1 MFQVIERYK
10 KNILIKNYAKV
21 FSVDI
26 LVKLS
31 SFILLPVYLRLMT
44 QEAFGLYTYL
54 LAIISSFSLVMNFGL
69 YVAQSKLYQDFQGEE
84 ERGSLLF
91 TINVMLLSFLSVCL
105 IATFFS
111 GLDYHI
117 VSILFKNKIDY
128 SSYRNS
134 IFLAITVSVYSFM
147 LFNYFLTSQ
156 SIKHVQLYNLLRLI
170 FVNGIV
176 ISLLYFYKADSV
188 MIRLKFTYLL
198 ELSFLFVF
206 MPFYIK
212 AMRRKFN
219 KELAKKSLTLAMPV
233 MLSAVLGLVL
243 NYSDR
248 FFIEKYGNFKDL
260 AVYNLG
266 FVLAGIIPMMFMTFQ
281 NIWLPH
287 FFKEKNLQVNKEKTF
302 SVIIKAAVFFF
313 LLSLLIILTFKL
325 LLVFQIIDMKYGKVL
340 YLLPILLLTQI
351 FSAITPLYSNY
362 IIFFEKTFI
371 ALFIGV
377 PLAVASIVLNLL
389 LIPQYGLYGAAFS
402 SFLINFGYLIAYYFI
417 VTHLIKKKTVLE

>member
-1 MFQVIERYK
+1 MLKVIEKYK
-10 KNILIKNYAKV
+10 DNILVKNYAKV

-31 SFILLPVYLRLMT
+31 NFILLPVYLKLMT
-44 QEAFGLYTYL
+44 QEAYGLYTYL
-54 LAIISSFSLVMNFGL
+54 LAIISVFALVMNFGL
-69 YVAQSKLYQDFQGEE
+69 YIAQSKLYQDFQDEE
-84 ERGSLLF
+84 ERGSLLY
-91 TINVMLLSFLSVCL
+91 TINIMLISFLSVCL
-105 IATFFS
+105 LITYFA
-111 GLDYHI
+111 GLDYHL
-117 VSILFKNKIDY
+117 VAFLFKNKIDY

-156 SIKHVQLYNLLRLI
+156 NIKHVQLYNFLRLI

-176 ISLLYFYKADSV
+176 VSLLYFSKSDSV
-188 MIRLKFTYLL
+188 MIRLKYTYLL

-206 MPFYIK
+206 GPIYIK

-219 KELAKKSLTLAMPV
+219 KTLAKKSLTLAVPV

-243 NYSDR
+243 NFSDK
-248 FFIEKYGNFKDL
+248 FFLEKYGNFKDL

-266 FVLAGIIPMMFMTFQ
+266 FALAGIIPMMFMTFQ

-287 FFKEKNLQVNKEKTF
+287 FFKEKNLQVNKAKTF
-302 SVIIKAAVFFF
+302 SVIIKIAIFFF
-313 LLSLLIILTFKL
+313 LLSLLIIITFKM
-325 LLVFQIIDMKYGKVL
+325 LLVFHIIDIKYGKVL

-362 IIFFEKTFI
+362 IVFFEKTFI
-371 ALFIGV
+371 ALFIGL
-377 PLAVASIVLNLL
+377 PLAVGSIFLNLW
-389 LIPQYGLYGAAFS
+389 LIPKYGLYGAAFS
-402 SFLINFGYLIAYYFI
+402 SFLINFSYLIAYYFI
-417 VTHLIKKKTVLE
+417 VTHLIRKQTAFK